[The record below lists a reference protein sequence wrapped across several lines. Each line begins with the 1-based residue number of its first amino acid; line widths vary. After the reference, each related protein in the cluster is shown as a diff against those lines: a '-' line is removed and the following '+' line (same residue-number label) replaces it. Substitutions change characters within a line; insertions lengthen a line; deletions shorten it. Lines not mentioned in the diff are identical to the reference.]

1 MPALLNRVKEISN
14 LVEKLSTP
22 QQDALLKALRK
33 QVLLDKA
40 EQLNQS
46 VMSNKVSMQQIV
58 EEVRAVRKQ
67 GYAA

>member
-14 LVEKLSTP
+14 LVEKLSTL

>member
-46 VMSNKVSMQQIV
+46 IMPNKVSMQQII

-67 GYAA
+67 DYAV

>member
-46 VMSNKVSMQQIV
+46 IMPNKVSMQQII